1 MTGLTIRP
9 ARPQDAEAL
18 RACAV
23 AAYARHAAT
32 MGQKPAP
39 MLADYPA
46 LIAAG
51 QVWVAQDGAG
61 ALPGFIVFYPQGPD
75 MMLENVAVWPAQA
88 GRGIGRA
95 LIAWCEAAARD
106 AGLAGVVL
114 YTNIKMADNLQL
126 YPRLGYAETG
136 RRVENGFHRVWFRKP
151 LPPR

>member
-23 AAYARHAAT
+23 AAYARHAAA
-32 MGQKPAP
+32 MGRKPAP

-46 LIAAG
+46 QVAAG
-51 QVWVAQDGAG
+51 QVWLAVDAADRLLGFVVCHAQGD
-61 ALPGFIVFYPQGPD
+61 D
-75 MMLENVAVWPAQA
+75 MLLENVAVWPDQA

-95 LIAWCEAAARD
+95 LIAWCEAAAQA

-114 YTNIKMADNLQL
+114 YTNVKMADNLRL

-136 RRVENGFHRVWFRKP
+136 RRVEDGFHRVWFRKA